1 MNRCTRSSGVARFL
15 GVPAVCALVA
25 LLTSSL
31 PAQSPAAQQKQEPA
45 KQQAAPPA
53 AVVKVTTRLVQVS
66 VIVQDKHGDH
76 VSDLTRDDFQVFD
89 DGKPQEIRVFSVESS
104 EPLKTNLPPLP
115 PNTYTNRF
123 QQRPGAPSSVTIVL
137 LDGLNTAFLDQAYAR
152 KQVAKFLLQ
161 LKPEDRVALYALGRK
176 LIVLHDFTTDSAALI
191 RALAK
196 YMGEK
201 VPELEKHSAGSE
213 NVDLSA
219 LGDVF
224 SSDNVLYRGFTIE
237 RKVDMTVSAF
247 EMIAHHLAGLPGRK
261 NLVWVSSSFPISFGY
276 PDLETAATSPSADLL
291 RLDPNARF
299 FAQEAE
305 RAARA
310 LTDANVALY
319 PVDARGLIAPDL
331 GFQSIPRIGAG
342 SRPIRAFGVPP
353 RAYIDTMN
361 VLADRTG
368 GRAFYNTNDL
378 KGAIRSAIEDSRVTY
393 SLGFYPNLVKWDGK
407 FRNLKVEVSRPH
419 LHVRARKGY
428 FALPDPHLEPSQK
441 AGVIRE
447 AALSP
452 LDGTGIPLTVHVD
465 LPGVPGIHTLHAQV
479 QFDARSI
486 QLTPENGRWDGLVT
500 IDFVQ
505 TDDRGE
511 ILTGTD
517 HLLKMEL
524 LPETYERVL
533 KEGYEFGKEIDVRAN
548 AFRLRVVVRDEA
560 TGAIGTVSI
569 PVNQLFSAAN

>member
-1 MNRCTRSSGVARFL
+1 MNRCTRNPGVARFL
-15 GVPAVCALVA
+15 GILALCALVS

-31 PAQSPAAQQKQEPA
+31 PAQSPATQQGQDSA
-45 KQQAAPPA
+45 KQQAAPA
-53 AVVKVTTRLVQVS
+53 APIVKVTTRLVQLS
-66 VIVQDKHGDH
+66 VIVQDKHGNP
-76 VSDLTRDDFQVFD
+76 VGDLTRDDFQVFD
-89 DGKPQEIRVFSVESS
+89 GGKPQEIRVFSVESS

-123 QQRPGAPSSVTIVL
+123 QQRPGSPSSVTVVL
-137 LDGLNTAFLDQAYAR
+137 LDGLNTSFFDQAYAR

-161 LKPEDRVALYALGRK
+161 LKPQDRVALYALGRN
-176 LIVLHDFTTDSAALI
+176 LNVLHDFTTDSTALI

-196 YMGEK
+196 YMGER
-201 VPELEKHSAGSE
+201 VPELETPNAGSE
-213 NVDLSA
+213 DVDLSA
-219 LGDVF
+219 LGDVI
-224 SSDNVLYRGFTIE
+224 SSGNNQYQAFTIE

-247 EMIAHHLAGLPGRK
+247 ETIAHHLGGLPGRK
-261 NLVWVSSSFPISFGY
+261 NLVWVSSSFPISFDS
-276 PDLETAATSPSADLL
+276 PDLETAASNPSIEIL
-291 RLDPNARF
+291 RINPNARF

-310 LTDANVALY
+310 LTDANVAIY
-319 PVDARGLIAPDL
+319 PVDSRGLIAPDL
-331 GFQSIPRIGAG
+331 GFQSSPRIGAG
-342 SRPIRAFGVPP
+342 RPPFGAFGMPP

-361 VLADRTG
+361 ILADRTG

-393 SLGFYPNLVKWDGK
+393 TLGFYPNLVKWDGK
-407 FRNLKVEVSRPH
+407 FHNLKVEVKRPH

-441 AGVIRE
+441 ASVIRE

-452 LDGTGIPLTVHVD
+452 LDGTGIPMTVHVD
-465 LPGVPGIHTLHAQV
+465 VSGVPGIRTLHAQV

-486 QLTPENGRWDGLVT
+486 QLTAENGRWDGLVS

-505 TDDRGE
+505 LDNRGE

-517 HLLKMEL
+517 HLIKMEL
-524 LPETYERVL
+524 LPNTYERVL
-533 KEGYEFGKEIDVRAN
+533 KEGYEFGKDINVRPN

-569 PVNQLFSAAN
+569 PVNQLFTAVN